1 MVELSS
7 AVSRR
12 LIQLGEVGQRWLE
25 GLDSLV
31 VELEG
36 VWSCRVGG
44 SLGGGSAAFVAAA
57 TDRRGR
63 PAVLKV
69 AIPAGGEGY
78 AEFEREAVALSLGPS
93 ETYVE
98 VYEVDAVRR
107 AFLLERLGPSLAELR
122 LSVEGQIDAI
132 AATLRGSWRPIEG
145 GTELM
150 TGADQARWLGDFIRR
165 QWTTLDL
172 LHPIEIIDRAFM
184 FLDRRIAAFDR
195 RTAVLIHGDAHPGNM
210 LCERRSV
217 EHGRRF
223 KLIDPEGLIS
233 EPAHELGIPLRAW
246 CEELIAGDPIRL
258 GTEWCHRLSAATNVD
273 AQSIWEWA
281 FIERVS
287 TGLLYAHLGDHVSA
301 DSFLEIADRW
311 SEVSDL

>member
-1 MVELSS
+1 ME
-7 AVSRR
+7 
-12 LIQLGEVGQRWLE
+12 
-25 GLDSLV
+25 
-31 VELEG
+31 
-36 VWSCRVGG
+36 G

-78 AEFEREAVALSLGPS
+78 ADFEREALALSLGHH

-98 VYEVDAVRR
+98 VYEVDVVRR
-107 AFLLERLGPSLAELR
+107 AFLLERLGPSLAELG

-132 AATLRGSWRPIEG
+132 AVTLRGSWRPIEG
-145 GTELM
+145 ETELM
-150 TGADQARWLGDFIRR
+150 TGVDQARWLGDFIRR

-172 LHPIEIIDRAFM
+172 GHPTETIERALV
-184 FLDRRIAAFDR
+184 FLDRRIDAFDR
-195 RTAVLIHGDAHPGNM
+195 STAVLIHGDAHPANM
-210 LCERRSV
+210 LCDTSSGNR
-217 EHGRRF
+217 GPRF

-246 CEELIAGDPIRL
+246 CDELIAGDPTRL
-258 GTEWCHRLSAATNVD
+258 GIEWCHRLSQSTDVD

-287 TGLLYAHLGDHVSA
+287 TGLLYAHLGDHASA
-301 DSFLEIADRW
+301 HLFLGIADRW
-311 SEVSDL
+311 NEVSDF